1 MATPRTRRRPS
12 VRLRTAVA
20 ACLALAPAVALF
32 SVAGVL
38 VQRHQL
44 TDGVAL
50 VAEEQAEGVATSL
63 SRAGAAGGPA
73 LSRSTG
79 NEANLIQVVGA
90 NGQVVAA
97 TPALQGRSAL
107 LAPEDLS
114 SGTRR
119 TMTGLVPGE
128 SDEYI
133 VVSAA
138 AGNGRHVVA
147 AQSLESV
154 DRATS
159 STLGLLAVGAPL
171 LVLLVGGLS
180 YLLVGRALRPVERLR
195 SDAAEITAADSTARL
210 PPVETGDEIEH
221 LAVTLNEMLA
231 RLQTAANAQRQFVAD
246 ASHELR
252 SPIATIRTLHE
263 VALAAGPESN
273 GGTTSQEVL
282 VEVARLERLVA
293 DLLLLARPS
302 ARPTARLEPFD
313 LSAVVREEA
322 ARARGVPVSA
332 DIQPDVLVRGHP
344 DSLAMAVRNV
354 LDNAERHATS
364 RIDLRLDADHGRAVL
379 SVCDDGAGIP
389 AADRDR
395 IFDRFVRLDDA
406 RARDD
411 GGAGLGLAICR
422 HVLDQH
428 DGTIRAEDPPVGE
441 PGSVFV
447 IELPLDTSPV
457 AGRDH
462 RRVVDLR

>member
-1 MATPRTRRRPS
+1 MPAPRTRRRTS

-50 VAEEQAEGVATSL
+50 VAEEQAEGVATPL
-63 SRAGAAGGPA
+63 SRAGGTASAA
-73 LSRSTG
+73 LTRSIG
-79 NEANLIQVVGA
+79 NEASLVQVIDA
-90 NGQVVAA
+90 NGRVVSA
-97 TPALQGRSAL
+97 TPALRGRSAL
-107 LAPEDLS
+107 LTTADLA

-128 SDEYI
+128 SDKYV
-133 VVSAA
+133 VVSVA
-138 AGNGRHVVA
+138 AGHGRHVVA

-171 LVLLVGGLS
+171 LVLMVGGLS

-210 PPVETGDEIEH
+210 PPVETGDEIER

-231 RLQTAANAQRQFVAD
+231 RLQTAATAQGQFVAD

-263 VALAAGPESN
+263 VALATAPEAN
-273 GGTTSQEVL
+273 ADTTSQDVL

-302 ARPTARLEPFD
+302 ARPSAPFELLD
-313 LSAVVREEA
+313 LGEVVSEEA
-322 ARARGVPVSA
+322 ARARSVPVAAELQSG
-332 DIQPDVLVRGHP
+332 VLIHGHP
-344 DSLAMAVRNV
+344 DSLAMSVRNV
-354 LDNAERHATS
+354 LDNAERHTAT
-364 RIDLRLDADHGRAVL
+364 RIDLRLDAENGRAVL
-379 SVCDDGAGIP
+379 SISDDGSGVP
-389 AADRDR
+389 AADRER
-395 IFDRFVRLDDA
+395 IFDRFVRLDDS
-406 RARDD
+406 RARDE

-428 DGTIRAEDPPVGE
+428 GGTIRADDPAAGE
-441 PGSVFV
+441 RGSVFV
-447 IELPLDTSPV
+447 LDIPLATTRLAS
-457 AGRDH
+457 GRTGREEVH
-462 RRVVDLR
+462 

>member
-1 MATPRTRRRPS
+1 MATPPTRRRPS

-20 ACLALAPAVALF
+20 ACLALAPAVTLF

-79 NEANLIQVVGA
+79 NEANLIQVIGA

-107 LAPEDLS
+107 LTTGDLS

-138 AGNGRHVVA
+138 AGHGRHVVA

-159 STLGLLAVGAPL
+159 STLGLLAVGAPM

-210 PPVETGDEIEH
+210 PPVETGDEIER

-263 VALAAGPESN
+263 VALATGPEAN
-273 GGTTSQEVL
+273 GATTSQEVL
-282 VEVARLERLVA
+282 VEVSRLERLVA

-302 ARPTARLEPFD
+302 APPNAPFEPLD

-322 ARARGVPVSA
+322 ARARGVPVFA
-332 DIQPDVLVRGHP
+332 EIQPGVLVRGHP
-344 DSLAMAVRNV
+344 DSLAMSVRNV
-354 LDNAERHATS
+354 LDNAERHTAS
-364 RIDLRLDADHGRAVL
+364 RIDLRLDAEDGRAVL
-379 SVCDDGAGIP
+379 TVGDDGAGIP
-389 AADRDR
+389 AADRER

-422 HVLDQH
+422 HVLNQH
-428 DGTIRAEDPPVGE
+428 DGTIRADGPPVGE

-447 IELPLDTSPV
+447 VEIPLAAAPSAARTPGGEDV
-457 AGRDH
+457 R
-462 RRVVDLR
+462 